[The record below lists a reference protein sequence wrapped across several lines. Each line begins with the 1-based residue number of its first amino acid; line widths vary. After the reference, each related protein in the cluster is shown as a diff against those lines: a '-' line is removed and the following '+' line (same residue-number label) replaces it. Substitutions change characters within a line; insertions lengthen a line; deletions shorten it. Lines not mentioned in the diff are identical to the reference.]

1 MAKLT
6 EAGYRFPE
14 PAEGVQVNFCKNI
27 RCTAFGVPEKLY
39 RVRRSKF
46 ATPEAGDY
54 IREGAADDIRLK
66 CSLCGSK
73 NPVRSN
79 KAIVEELHRIGNAS
93 ADQSLTSCPSP
104 DCENHGVPLWE
115 PGRYARFGKTK
126 AGTPRWRCNGC
137 KKTFSEAGKPLLRQ
151 RMPHKNRDVFMLLV
165 NKSPLS
171 RITEITGLDI
181 KTVYGKIDFIS
192 RQCKAFVADRER
204 RLYEG
209 MPLPKMY
216 IAVDRQVHNVN
227 WSSRKDRRNIQLS
240 AIGSADLE
248 SGYVFGL
255 NLNFDPLLNPDD
267 VEREAVEYKDFELS
281 EGYRRFARL
290 WLSTDFEA
298 ATIRAAAISK
308 RRSKLPLAVDEDALL
323 VNEISATYDEGE
335 TRPDVEAK
343 EPTPKDTKLPALG
356 MLVKDQYTMHAHFQ
370 MLAKMLKSAEKVR
383 AYLDQDSGIRAAFLG
398 AFAARVKERTA
409 DAWYVSVLKG
419 ATIHQ
424 KERAV
429 QVAKAKLKDAE
440 ARYPTLGKNE
450 LLLALMKEEM
460 TRGLSI
466 GQFEDLWLNHPLP
479 NMSEP
484 AKKVCWLTNLEDY
497 DTDHTARLYLK
508 ASLHAVDRFFMQTR
522 RLLSLAERSIVTA
535 SSDRR
540 VWHGYSAYK
549 PENLAKVLEIF
560 RVYYNYCK
568 VGNDK
573 KTPAMRLGL
582 ARAPIAVEDVLYF
595 SDKR

>member
-6 EAGYRFPE
+6 AAGYRFPE
-14 PAEGVQVNFCKNI
+14 PAEGVQVNFCKNV
-27 RCTAFGVPEKLY
+27 RCAAFGIPEKLH

-46 ATPEAGDY
+46 AAAEAGDY
-54 IREGAADDIRLK
+54 IREGTTDDIRLK
-66 CSLCGSK
+66 CALCGSR

-79 KAIVEELHRIGNAS
+79 KAIVEELHRIRSVTA
-93 ADQSLTSCPSP
+93 ADPSVSCPSP
-104 DCENHGVPLWE
+104 ECENHGVPTTE
-115 PGRYARFGKTK
+115 SGRYARFGKTK
-126 AGTPRWRCNGC
+126 VGTPRWRCNGC
-137 KKTFSEAGKPLLRQ
+137 KKTFSEEGKPLLRQ

-171 RITEITGLDI
+171 RIAEITGLDI

-204 RLYEG
+204 HLYEG
-209 MPLPKMY
+209 MSLPKMY

-240 AIGSADLE
+240 AIGTADLE
-248 SGYVFGL
+248 SGYVFGF
-255 NLNFDPLLNPDD
+255 NLNFDPLLDPDE
-267 VEREAVEYKDFELS
+267 VEREAVENKDFELS

-290 WLSTDFEA
+290 WLSPDFEA
-298 ATIRAAAISK
+298 AAIRAAASSK
-308 RRSKLPLAVDEDALL
+308 KRTKLPVAVDEEALL
-323 VNEISATYDEGE
+323 VNEISAAYEEGE
-335 TRPDVEAK
+335 TRPDLEAK
-343 EPTPKDTKLPALG
+343 EPIPKDTKLPALG
-356 MLVKDQYTMHAHFQ
+356 MLVKDQYTMHGHFQ
-370 MLAKMLKSAEKVR
+370 MLARMLKGAEKVR

-398 AFAARVKERTA
+398 AFAQRVKERTA

-429 QVAKAKLKDAE
+429 QAAKTKLKDAE
-440 ARYPTLGKNE
+440 DRYPTLGKNE
-450 LLLALMKEEM
+450 LLLVLMKEEM

-466 GQFEDLWLNHPLP
+466 GQFDDIWLNHPMP

-497 DTDHTARLYLK
+497 DIDHAAQLYLK

-595 SDKR
+595 SRT